1 MQALFS
7 PPGLQQMQQFLQH
20 VVNNNNNNNK
30 YVVIFTEFFFCCLFY
45 FIFFRE
51 IEIHFM
57 FYSNNGGLAPGF
69 NPTHLQHFMQQSN
82 LLNQHQVSAYYY
94 NYFYLR
100 MSKFLILKFIPI
112 ILF

>member
-1 MQALFS
+1 
-7 PPGLQQMQQFLQH
+7 
-20 VVNNNNNNNK
+20 
-30 YVVIFTEFFFCCLFY
+30 
-45 FIFFRE
+45 
-51 IEIHFM
+51 M

>member
-30 YVVIFTEFFFCCLFY
+30 YVVIFTEFLLLLFIL
-45 FIFFRE
+45 FFFRE

-82 LLNQHQVSAYYY
+82 LLNQHQVSAYCH